1 MPPFFTAVPQVVKS
15 EEDRRPF
22 GEHSGRSKT
31 GGGGFGGGRVSG
43 GQGGRA
49 YEDKRDDRRDD
60 RRSGGR
66 ER

>member
-15 EEDRRPF
+15 EEDRRSF
-22 GEHSGRSKT
+22 GEHSGRSRT
-31 GGGGFGGGRVSG
+31 GGGVSG
-43 GQGGRA
+43 DQGGRA